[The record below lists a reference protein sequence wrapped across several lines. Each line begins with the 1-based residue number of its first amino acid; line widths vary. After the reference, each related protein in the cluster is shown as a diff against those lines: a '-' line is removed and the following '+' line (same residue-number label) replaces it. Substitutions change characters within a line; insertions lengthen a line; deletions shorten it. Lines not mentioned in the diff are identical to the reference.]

1 MHWPPATAI
10 DCILQKIVNAINAS
24 VLFIGKFKQ
33 FCRQN
38 KYFIKKIAVKAIL
51 FANNCNDK
59 IKRANLPALI
69 QCFHNG
75 IILIVKH

>member
-10 DCILQKIVNAINAS
+10 ACILQKIVNAINAS

-51 FANNCNDK
+51 FRK
-59 IKRANLPALI
+59 
-69 QCFHNG
+69 
-75 IILIVKH
+75 